1 MFNKICDKTKYLI
14 SKKSGMTD
22 SSNHNFGEIRI
33 DSYNYLPAEKI
44 FNFHIVT
51 ILIKSVVIRI
61 KITTTVTYF

>member
-1 MFNKICDKTKYLI
+1 
-14 SKKSGMTD
+14 MTD

>member
-1 MFNKICDKTKYLI
+1 MFNKICDKTKYPI
-14 SKKSGMTD
+14 SKKSGTTD

-33 DSYNYLPAEKI
+33 DSYNYLPVEKI